1 MGIPT
6 LISTSTAS
14 DSSSIDITSGID
26 STYDEYMFVITAL
39 RTGNQGVNLMIS
51 FSGDGGSN
59 YTYPQTTTIFQAY
72 HQEDDSGTA
81 SVGYQASHDIAQ
93 GTAGHRL
100 VPDASDAA
108 DASMS
113 GIINLYTP
121 SNTTYVNHWC
131 ARMSHHGGD
140 VDDSTNY
147 AADSF
152 SAGYLNLT
160 TGQANID
167 AVKFAASG
175 GNIYGTIQM
184 YGIA

>member
-1 MGIPT
+1 MILT
-6 LISTSTAS
+6 LLTTDNPDDAAESTFT
-14 DSSSIDITSGID
+14 SSID

-39 RTGNQGVNLMIS
+39 RTGNQGVDLMIS

-81 SVGYQASHDIAQ
+81 SLGYQATHDIQQ

-100 VPDASDAA
+100 VPDTSDAA
-108 DASMS
+108 DASIS
-113 GIINLYTP
+113 GIVNLYTP

-140 VDDSTNY
+140 VDNDTNY
-147 AADSF
+147 AAQSF
-152 SAGYLNLT
+152 SAGYLNLPA
-160 TGQANID
+160 GQSSQN

-184 YGIA
+184 YGVA